1 MVCMMLGMVLKSCAA
16 PHGGAARSASAAG
29 RRWTP
34 SGGHHLMTCNKT
46 AALNAAHT
54 RLQESVSVFSQIPYT
69 TRVASTRATG
79 FPHEK
84 PVRGKKA
91 AVTTVHAPTL
101 HGPRHHEREGVSAL
115 ALAAEGGDVRCS
127 AKSVEQ
133 RRGESSLASAQ
144 S

>member
-1 MVCMMLGMVLKSCAA
+1 
-16 PHGGAARSASAAG
+16 
-29 RRWTP
+29 
-34 SGGHHLMTCNKT
+34 MTCNKT

-54 RLQESVSVFSQIPYT
+54 RLQESVSVFSQISYT
-69 TRVASTRATG
+69 TRVAQTRAAG

-91 AVTTVHAPTL
+91 DIAVTTVHAPTL
-101 HGPRHHEREGVSAL
+101 HGPRLHERGGVSAL
-115 ALAAEGGDVRCS
+115 ALAAAGGDVRCS

-133 RRGESSLASAQ
+133 RRGDSSLASAQ